1 MFENTAA
8 KLIVLFVVA
17 TALIVSAELVRLIL
31 SIGVCG
37 VRDVKLLLPDIFR
50 KEFVPR
56 RGVQAFRR
64 VGRLNLLSHCSTCLA
79 R

>member
-1 MFENTAA
+1 M
-8 KLIVLFVVA
+8 LFVVA
-17 TALIVSAELVRLIL
+17 TALIITAELVRLIQ

-56 RGVQAFRR
+56 RGVQAFR
-64 VGRLNLLSHCSTCLA
+64 
-79 R
+79 